1 MGDIT
6 LPTPTHPARLGRRQI
21 PSRTEETKM
30 GFSGILDVEAAQRAA
45 KDLKAKATAIESL
58 TGAIGSTVDKLS
70 SAWVGG
76 DATRFRSSD
85 WPAQKKKL
93 SALRVAIDDLGDEL
107 NRQIAEQAKAS
118 AADGVEWPGDG
129 GNKNP
134 VDYPDKPGNVE
145 GKGDADWRAVPDNL
159 GTSPSD
165 MDPYDVGQRG
175 IGDCWFIAGLMGM
188 ADADPEFLSNHISF
202 DPETG
207 DWTVILYDKKGNPVP
222 INIGSE
228 VTTAG
233 AGDTSGQVNWV
244 SLYERALAEC
254 YGNDYANIPGG
265 FGENA
270 FELITGKPADKYG
283 ELNFDKI
290 EELLEKGPVTAGS
303 EPESKVLWIFGD
315 KVDDPRVVANHEYWV
330 AGIEEVDGVRMI
342 HLVNPWGSN
351 WDSIAGS
358 DNSILGE
365 LWLTEEE
372 YKQNF
377 DEVSAV
383 DLSKG

>member
-1 MGDIT
+1 
-6 LPTPTHPARLGRRQI
+6 
-21 PSRTEETKM
+21 M